1 MAKIIGSRINLGVA
15 REATRGVCLKP
26 QRWIPWVNI
35 GFTDKVT
42 SVNSGEALGVLEDSH
57 EKSVVE
63 KYGEGDIEFEV
74 RDQSYG
80 YFLYALMGTL
90 TGSVA
95 VVANSYDHT
104 FNIANTNQHQSLSL
118 STEDPNGDKQFCL
131 SMIDKLTLNMVL
143 GDYVKSTIGFI
154 SRGSHDT
161 NVDSNTGDFA
171 VENKFRAQDIE
182 FKVATTRAGL
192 AAAGLVK
199 LQSLSLMVNKNILRK
214 QMLGTV
220 QPDDLINQGFQIEGE
235 FTLPYEDQTYRDLML
250 DNTYNAMEIIIRN
263 EDVELADGAGVNPT
277 ITIVLPRCGF
287 MDWTPD
293 RPKGE
298 LAEQTIGFKGYYDF
312 ANTENSIYSIVL
324 RNDKADYTT

>member
-1 MAKIIGSRINLGVA
+1 MKIIGSRINLGVA
-15 REATRGVCLKP
+15 REATRGVCLNP
-26 QRWIPWVNI
+26 QRWVPWVNI
-35 GFTDKVT
+35 GFTDKIT
-42 SVNSGEALGVLEDSH
+42 SINSGEALGVLEDSH
-57 EKSVVE
+57 EKFVVE

-74 RDQSYG
+74 RDQSFG

-95 VVANSYDHT
+95 VIANSYDHT
-104 FNIANTNQHQSLSL
+104 FNVANTNQHQSLTL

-131 SMIDKLTLNMVL
+131 SMIDSLTLNCAL
-143 GDYVKSTIGFI
+143 GEYVKTTIGFI
-154 SRGSHDT
+154 SKGSHDT
-161 NVDSNTGDFA
+161 AVDSATGDFA

-182 FKVATTRAGL
+182 FKLATTRAGL
-192 AAAGLVK
+192 GAASLVK
-199 LQSLSLMVNKNILRK
+199 LQSLSITVNKNILRK

-220 QPDDLINQGFQIEGE
+220 QPDDLINQGFSVEGE
-235 FTLPYEDQTYRDLML
+235 FTLPYEDQTYRSLML
-250 DNTYNAMEIIIRN
+250 DNTYNAMEIVIEN
-263 EDVELADGAGVNPT
+263 KTTVLSDAGAYPT
-277 ITIVLPRCGF
+277 ITIVLPRVGF

-324 RNDKADYTT
+324 RNDKANYTT

>member
-15 REATRGVCLKP
+15 REAARGTCLKP
-26 QRWIPWVNI
+26 QRWVPWVNL

-42 SVNSGEALGVLEDSH
+42 AINSGEALGVLEDSH
-57 EKSVVE
+57 EKFVVE

-74 RDQSYG
+74 RDESFG

-90 TGSVA
+90 TTSTA

-104 FNIANTNQHQSLSL
+104 FNLAQTNQHQSLTL

-131 SMIDKLTLNMVL
+131 SMIDSLTINCAL
-143 GDYVKSTIGFI
+143 GEYVKSTIGFI
-154 SRGSHDT
+154 SKGSHDT
-161 NVDSNTGDFA
+161 AVDSATGDFA
-171 VENKFRAQDIE
+171 VEHKFRAQDIE
-182 FKVATTRAGL
+182 FKLATTRAGL
-192 AAAGLVK
+192 GAAALVK
-199 LQSLSLMVNKNILRK
+199 LQSLSITVNKNILKK

-220 QPDDLINQGFQIEGE
+220 QPDDLINQGFSVEGE
-235 FTLPYEDQTYRDLML
+235 FTLPYEDQTYRSLML
-250 DNTYNAMEIIIRN
+250 DNTYNAMEIVIEN
-263 EDVELADGAGVNPT
+263 NDVELADGAGVNPT
-277 ITIVLPRCGF
+277 ISIVLPRVGF
-287 MDWTPD
+287 YDWTPD

-324 RNDKADYTT
+324 RNDKANYTT